1 MKTGKRI
8 GTGAVAVVA
17 ALAAAV
23 PAASAA
29 QTAPVVKAPASAA
42 STRMPATVAATLAWP
57 VLREGTNAQ
66 WPPAT
71 VRSLQY
77 LLDAHGAKL
86 TVDGAFGPR
95 TNAAV
100 LAFQRAH
107 GLPANGVVDATT
119 WKALIV
125 TVQLG
130 SRGYAVRA
138 VQDQANFRNLKDGR
152 SLVVDGVFGPRT
164 RAWVVGF
171 QQAMKTMVPGFTVD
185 GVVGPQTWLALIS
198 EALSG

>member
-1 MKTGKRI
+1 MRTGTRI
-8 GTGAVAVVA
+8 GTVTVAVVA
-17 ALAAAV
+17 TLAVGV
-23 PAASAA
+23 PAATAA
-29 QTAPVVKAPASAA
+29 QTAPVTAA
-42 STRMPATVAATLAWP
+42 STHMSATVATTLAWP
-57 VLREGTNAQ
+57 VLREGANTQ
-66 WPPAT
+66 WPRAT

-86 TVDGAFGPR
+86 TVDGAFGPL
-95 TNAAV
+95 TKAAV

-107 GLPANGVVDATT
+107 GLPANGVVNATT

-125 TVQLG
+125 TVQSG

-138 VQDQANFRNLKDGR
+138 VQDQANFRNLKDGH
-152 SLVVDGVFGPRT
+152 SLVVDGIFGPKT

-171 QQAMKTMVPGFTVD
+171 QQGMKTMVPGFMVD
-185 GVVGPQTWLALIS
+185 GIVGPQTWLALIS